1 MISSGCAPR
10 ARHNSLASGRTDA
23 PLPRHHETRELP
35 FSDEQ
40 MFALVTDI
48 ARYPEFLPG
57 VVALRVRSDDAHEAI
72 ADMIVGFKGLR
83 ESFSCR
89 VHKQR
94 PSMVTVSYID
104 GPMKHLSNEWRFA
117 PIEGGGCRV
126 DFMVDFSFRS
136 RVFETLAGQMFDKAL
151 RKMIAAFEARAGAL
165 YGAGSVISS
174 DGRSESLSG

>member
-1 MISSGCAPR
+1 
-10 ARHNSLASGRTDA
+10 
-23 PLPRHHETRELP
+23 
-35 FSDEQ
+35 

-48 ARYPEFLPG
+48 ARYPEFLPW
-57 VVALRVRSDDAHEAI
+57 VIALRLRSASEHEAV

-94 PSMVTVSYID
+94 PRAVTVSYID
-104 GPMKHLSNEWRFA
+104 GPMRHLSNEWHFE
-117 PIEGGGCRV
+117 PLESGGCRV

-136 RVFETLAGQMFDKAL
+136 RMFEALAGQMFDKAL
-151 RKMIAAFEARAGAL
+151 RKMIAAFEARADEL
-165 YGAGSVISS
+165 YGAGRAMSS